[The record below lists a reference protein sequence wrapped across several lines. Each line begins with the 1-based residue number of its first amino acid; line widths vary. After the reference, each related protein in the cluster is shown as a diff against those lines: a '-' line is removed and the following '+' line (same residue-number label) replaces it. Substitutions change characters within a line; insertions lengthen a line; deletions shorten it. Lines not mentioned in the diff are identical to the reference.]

1 MADKRSA
8 VSTEGEEATVAPA
21 SEPGPTS
28 AASTP
33 PPNETPGAAAIR
45 AANTVVR
52 GADAPNPAPAAPLPT
67 AQEMLRPRVGD
78 FRPGLDFVLGETLR
92 RDPLGV
98 TYRARDVQRG
108 RDVAVTLYHPSATLQ
123 QEALDRFQDAILV
136 AAVEHPAIL
145 SVERVGQWHAQAAV
159 ARRLVYAP
167 TLAEALPRGTRCD
180 LSRVLE
186 LLRPIASALDVVH
199 GAGIVHGDI
208 RPEAI
213 LLTRSAGPLL
223 VGCGVAEGL
232 NLSALLIA
240 TLERRSEWGAA
251 WLEAAGPYLAPE
263 RWRGGKPDAR
273 SDQYALAVVA
283 FRMLTGDLPFIA
295 EHVAQLAELH
305 RIAVVPRA
313 SSVRGELPPSVDVA
327 ITRALAKVAGERF
340 TTTTSFIDAL
350 AGFPPRTRVV
360 TDPAHV
366 AKAREES
373 ATDDQPRHR
382 PLMMAAAVVMTLVI
396 VAAAVAAIVLR

>member
-1 MADKRSA
+1 MADKRSE
-8 VSTEGEEATVAPA
+8 VLTEGEQPGAVPVA
-21 SEPGPTS
+21 ERGPTR
-28 AASTP
+28 AASAPSPRATP
-33 PPNETPGAAAIR
+33 PRAGGIRAIGAVVHSADVPIPPAAAPR
-45 AANTVVR
+45 TTVR
-52 GADAPNPAPAAPLPT
+52 EAP
-67 AQEMLRPRVGD
+67 RPRVGD
-78 FRPGLDFVLGETLR
+78 FRPGFDFVLGETLR
-92 RDPLGV
+92 RDPLAV

-108 RDVAVTLYHPSATLQ
+108 RDVAVTLYHASATPQ
-123 QEALDRFQDAILV
+123 PAAVERFQDAMLV
-136 AAVEHPAIL
+136 AAIEHPAIL
-145 SVERVGQWHAQAAV
+145 SAERVGQWRAQVAV

-186 LLRPIASALDVVH
+186 VLRPIASALDTVH

-232 NLSALLIA
+232 DLSALLVS
-240 TLERRSEWGAA
+240 TLERRSEWGGA
-251 WLEAAGPYLAPE
+251 WLDAAAPYLAPE
-263 RWRGGKPDAR
+263 RWRGGASDAR

-283 FRMLTGDLPFIA
+283 FRMLIGDLPFAA

-305 RIAVVPRA
+305 RIAVIPRA
-313 SSVRGELPPSVDVA
+313 SLARADLPPSVDIA

-340 TTTTSFIDAL
+340 TTTTSFIDTL

-366 AKAREES
+366 AGARAES
-373 ATDDQPRHR
+373 DAERPRHR
-382 PLMMAAAVVMTLVI
+382 SLMMAAAVVMTCVI